1 MATAGLEDYFKT
13 TFENRLLVKMPEQ
26 EADHLTPATRL
37 LEKKREMAEVEQA
50 LAAQKEEFQMKME
63 TLQQRRDELQRKEQK
78 LKESL
83 LKFDKFLKENDLKRA
98 RALKKAKNEQDLC
111 RQKDREIEKL
121 VQEIEELNVTGRK
134 QKSKLKKYTIY
145 RQFLEKVV
153 EQSDEFD
160 ETQEIISRYETLKQ
174 TREDLLDR
182 EHRNQDSI
190 ETERTD
196 LIKFTEER
204 TNEILGY
211 NNELANL
218 QTILEEVQSE
228 TVKWESEWARIQT
241 TAAKKTLLLGQI
253 KMATHNLLTLMY
265 KHLQKKMPPSEAGQ
279 TLLQLEK
286 VQTFIKDLTEI
297 TNEIKRHEGAAV
309 PNPHLLGP
317 V

>member
-1 MATAGLEDYFKT
+1 
-13 TFENRLLVKMPEQ
+13 MPEQ
-26 EADHLTPATRL
+26 GADNLTPATRL

-98 RALKKAKNEQDLC
+98 RALKKTKNEQDLC
-111 RQKDREIEKL
+111 RQKDRETEKL
-121 VQEIEELNVTGRK
+121 VQEIEELNIAGKK
-134 QKSKLKKYTIY
+134 QRAKLKKYTIY
-145 RQFLEKVV
+145 RQFLERVV

-182 EHRNQDSI
+182 EHRNQDAI
-190 ETERTD
+190 EAERTD